1 MRPRVLLINPWI
13 YDFAAF
19 DLWAKPLGLLYL
31 GAFLQKSGYDVRL
44 VDCMDRLHP
53 DASGHGARAGRIR
66 GTGHW
71 RREVMPTPEVLKST
85 PRRFARYGLSEE
97 AFLKALAIKL
107 KPDLVLVTSIM
118 TYWYPGV
125 HRVIELIREVWPG
138 MKIILGGNYATLCR
152 DHARR
157 YSGADIVISGP
168 VESSFFELENALL
181 ADHRDYDSSQKLSWS
196 EVWPALGLYPDL
208 DFAPLLTSR
217 GCPGSCPYCAS
228 SLLFPFFQQRP
239 VEDVLAEIEDRHRTF
254 GISDFTF
261 FDDALLIKAETHLR
275 PILEGVLGRGL
286 NLNFHAPNGLHLASI
301 DLDLARLMFKAG
313 FKTLRLGLETL
324 DWEQQAEWGGKVGA
338 GQFEQ
343 AINSL
348 VEAGFSSR
356 QIGVYLLYGL
366 PEQSLDEVLETAL
379 TVKAQGAR
387 PYLSEF
393 SPIPGTILWPEVKK
407 HSEFDLEAEPL
418 YHNNSFFPFR
428 GPGFSWEKVQ
438 EVKRRIL
445 SRD

>member
-1 MRPRVLLINPWI
+1 
-13 YDFAAF
+13 
-19 DLWAKPLGLLYL
+19 
-31 GAFLQKSGYDVRL
+31 
-44 VDCMDRLHP
+44 MDRLHP
-53 DASGHGARAGRIR
+53 DASGRGARAGGTR

-71 RREVMPTPEVLKST
+71 RREIIPTPEVLQGT
-85 PRRFARYGLSEE
+85 PRQLARYGLSEE
-97 AFLKALAIKL
+97 AFLKALAREL
-107 KPDLVLVTSIM
+107 KPDLVLVTSVM

-125 HRVIELIREVWPG
+125 HRAIELIREIWPG
-138 MKIILGGNYATLCR
+138 VKIILGGNYATLCG

-157 YSGADIVISGP
+157 YSGADIIISGP
-168 VESSFFELENALL
+168 AEASFFELENALPEV
-181 ADHRDYDSSQKLSWS
+181 HGNYDSSRKLSWS
-196 EVWPALGLYPDL
+196 EVWPALDLYPDL

-217 GCPGSCPYCAS
+217 GCPAGCPYCAS
-228 SLLFPFFQQRP
+228 SLLFPFFEQRP
-239 VEDVLAEIEDRHRTF
+239 IEDVLAEIEDRHRTL

-261 FDDALLIKAETHLR
+261 FDDALLIKAETHLM
-275 PILEGVLGRGL
+275 PILEGVLGRDL
-286 NLNFHAPNGLHLASI
+286 NLNFHAPNGLHVASI
-301 DLDLARLMFKAG
+301 NLDLARLMFKAG

-324 DWEQQAEWGGKVGA
+324 DWEQQAEWGGKVRT

-343 AINSL
+343 AVNNL

-366 PEQSLDEVLETAL
+366 PEQSFDEVLETAL

-393 SPIPGTILWPEVKK
+393 SPIPGTILWHEAKK

-428 GPGFSWEKVQ
+428 GPDFSWEKVQ
-438 EVKRRIL
+438 EIKRRIL
-445 SRD
+445 